1 MLGRYDISLKCVEIR
16 RLLDNRNYKKALSI
30 LETLDTDKV
39 KNITD
44 LNAFADVYR
53 KTEQYDLAEEML
65 LRVYEKSPTYRVI
78 YKLVIVSLKKGNLS
92 AAEDYYKDYIE
103 VAPEIAEK
111 YILEYRVKK
120 AKHSDYKDRIQT
132 LEELKKI
139 DYMEEWAYEL
149 AKLYHKAGM
158 SDQCI
163 AECDDIVLWFSE
175 GIIVEKAKMLR
186 AYYIDGADI
195 LNRTRQRIRPI
206 SQPAK
211 EIKSSKDMIL
221 NTMDLSAQISELKDN
236 EHEMEVAQQL
246 AGDLEPTVD
255 VGKVMQQELVKES
268 ESNEKVDL
276 YDIQERREKRKNRF
290 FRNEN
295 EHIEEDNSTYV
306 QEYSEENLQQEQL
319 FWGAEELAAT
329 QEAYQLDMEPD
340 IEEQSV
346 DMQTGIEEPFIPI
359 STQLE
364 EEQYIQEPFNWQEE
378 QLEQE
383 EELSEDELRLQMEL
397 NEGLQEEMVI
407 QSELNIENSQEE
419 FTESNWNQ
427 SMTEE
432 GEEIQSDIYQEDT
445 KETFAKSDW
454 SQPITEN
461 EEEIQSD
468 MYQEDTK
475 EEFAESNWDQPSAE
489 EIGIQPELYEEKIQD
504 ELIESNKMQEVVEE
518 VEGLSE
524 VNKEVLQEQISPEQ
538 EIDVEAIRK
547 TYSQKISVKLNSAQK
562 QAVLQSKIKAKELQE
577 SEIKETDENTFL
589 PLPEKAKIQNQ
600 ETEEKALKDDFTD
613 KTIYNEQ
620 IEQEEQEDIEK
631 NTSRFLVGNI
641 DVSIFLEQYAE
652 DELLEEQLHK
662 LLEQLE
668 NTEEHPHFLVTANQ
682 EEDAIEF
689 TKNLAK
695 VLQKIEFMRSS
706 RIAKIQ
712 AMKLNRMNLED
723 KQSKLIDSTLLIEKA
738 GEMYRPTVT
747 SILALLKEMNDRLT
761 VVLQGTYQEIEILL
775 EENYDLREAFLYRID
790 L

>member
-295 EHIEEDNSTYV
+295 EQIEEDNSTYV

-419 FTESNWNQ
+419 FIE
-427 SMTEE
+427 
-432 GEEIQSDIYQEDT
+432 
-445 KETFAKSDW
+445 SDW
-454 SQPITEN
+454 NHPI
-461 EEEIQSD
+461 
-468 MYQEDTK
+468 
-475 EEFAESNWDQPSAE
+475 AEE

-504 ELIESNKMQEVVEE
+504 ELIESNKMQEVIEE

-577 SEIKETDENTFL
+577 SEIKEKDENTFL
-589 PLPEKAKIQNQ
+589 PLSEKAKIQNQ

-620 IEQEEQEDIEK
+620 IEQEEQEEIEK
-631 NTSRFLVGNI
+631 NASRFLVGNI

>member
-295 EHIEEDNSTYV
+295 EQIEEDNSTYV

-427 SMTEE
+427 
-432 GEEIQSDIYQEDT
+432 
-445 KETFAKSDW
+445 
-454 SQPITEN
+454 
-461 EEEIQSD
+461 
-468 MYQEDTK
+468 
-475 EEFAESNWDQPSAE
+475 PSAE

-504 ELIESNKMQEVVEE
+504 ELIESNKMQEVIEE

-577 SEIKETDENTFL
+577 SEIKEKDENTFL
-589 PLPEKAKIQNQ
+589 PLSEKAKIQNQ

-620 IEQEEQEDIEK
+620 IEQEEQEEIEK